1 MGAGVSA
8 EPGIVSVSEGD
19 FTVTTN
25 TGTAEEV
32 TESLRQQEAPAEPE
46 KDDEKPDLS
55 KAASELGKKG
65 GEAAARARK
74 AAEAK
79 KEPAEKPEAKP
90 AEEPDEAESEKRKLA
105 DDIAKEPDPEKK
117 KQLASERV
125 AEATRRAAA
134 KVREA
139 EARAAKIEA
148 EAQTLR
154 ARLEAAERG
163 AQSGTGDARN
173 GAATGKGPS
182 AAPSFDES
190 DPEPQQG
197 DFEDYAEYIKAVS
210 AHTYRAEH
218 RKVQREQGARQFAD
232 SAVQHFDSFRSRV
245 NEAVKDG
252 SHKLDDL
259 IPFEE
264 VVSNCSYVQPPGQ
277 ALTAFNVINDELLG
291 ARQPAALMAFLKGKP
306 EAMRYLLGLPSR
318 DAITREMARIEGALA
333 RSSQRSEG
341 ATTGTPPTERE
352 VSRAEP
358 PVTPVAGSPSVASPA
373 PRNGESDDEWFRRN
387 YLKR

>member
-1 MGAGVSA
+1 MSA
-8 EPGIVSVSEGD
+8 EPTIVSVSEGD

-25 TGTAEEV
+25 TGTAEQV
-32 TESLRQQEAPAEPE
+32 TESLRQQEAPAAPE
-46 KDDEKPDLS
+46 KEEKPDLS

-65 GEAAARARK
+65 GEAAAKARK

-79 KEPAEKPEAKP
+79 KDDKPAEKPEAKP

-154 ARLEAAERG
+154 AQLEAARRPTSAESG
-163 AQSGTGDARN
+163 ATPRS
-173 GAATGKGPS
+173 GAAAEKGPA
-182 AAPSFDES
+182 AAPDFDGA
-190 DPEPQQG
+190 DPEPEEG
-197 DFEDYAEYIKAVS
+197 DFEQHKDYVKALAS
-210 AHTYRAEH
+210 WQYRQEH
-218 RKVQREQGARQFAD
+218 SKVQREEGARKFAD

-245 NEAVKDG
+245 NEAVKAG
-252 SHKLDDL
+252 SAKVDEL

-277 ALTAFNVINDELLG
+277 ALTAFNCINDELLG
-291 ARQPAALMAFLKGKP
+291 ARHPAAMMAFLKGNP
-306 EAMRYLLGLPSR
+306 SAMRYLLGLQSR

-358 PVTPVAGSPSVASPA
+358 PVTPVAGSPSFASPA
-373 PRNGESDDEWFRRN
+373 PRNGGSDDEWFRRN